1 MNNMITQMMTDS
13 QMGQINQLAHQLNR
27 LELNLLVFDDQRR
40 CVLQS
45 QAGQYDSDAV
55 AIESSL
61 AHYVSAQPQPE
72 AEWMTDRLFV
82 CPVCQDQRPEILLVV
97 DTGDGSAPQ
106 TDNEKKYLGCLVEEF
121 AGRFFEGEKVLSQI
135 DKFSTELSQAYEEIM
150 LLYNLSTNMKVT
162 QTNANYLQMACDQ
175 LTQLVQVE
183 GIAIFLDKKTD
194 GLKELGLI
202 AGSGVMT
209 IDAGAADILQM
220 HLVAELGQ
228 GRDALLDSEV
238 DGPFKYHWPDGI
250 NNVIAVPLSNEERDL
265 GFLVATN
272 VKNKP
277 DFNTIDIK
285 LFNSVANQCM
295 VFIENNHLFD
305 DLKDLFIGSLKAL
318 TSSIDA
324 KDQYTRGHSERVAFI
339 SRWIAEHLAKVCP
352 ISEKQIHHIYLAG
365 LLHDIGKI
373 GVSEAVLC
381 KNGKLT
387 EQEWATIQSHPRIGA
402 SILSEIRQ
410 MSEIVPGVVAHHERI
425 DGKGY
430 PSGLAGDDIPL
441 VAKII
446 SIADSFDAMTSK
458 RVYRDAM
465 NIQRALA
472 QIEKGI
478 GTQFDE
484 DAARAFLDSD
494 IEKLWR
500 IIQDGFIERWDY
512 SNFDEYG
519 ALAVGALIR

>member
-1 MNNMITQMMTDS
+1 MNNTITQTITDFM
-13 QMGQINQLAHQLNR
+13 MGQINQLAHQLNR
-27 LELNLLVFDDQRR
+27 LDVNLLAFDRQGT

-45 QAGQYDSDAV
+45 QAGAFDSDAD
-55 AIESSL
+55 AIGLLLGQLFGDHQETVPAWASE
-61 AHYVSAQPQPE
+61 H
-72 AEWMTDRLFV
+72 LFV
-82 CPVCQDQRPEILLVV
+82 CPVCYEQEPVLTLVA
-97 DTGDGSAPQ
+97 DTGEQNPAPGKQ
-106 TDNEKKYLGCLVEEF
+106 EKRYLAWIVEDF
-121 AGRFFEGEKVLSQI
+121 AKRFFEVEKNQSQME
-135 DKFSTELSQAYEEIM
+135 KFGTELSQAYEELM
-150 LLYNLSTNMKVT
+150 LMYNLSTNMKVT
-162 QTNANYLQMACDQ
+162 QTNANYLQLACDQ

-183 GIAIFLDKKTD
+183 GIGIFLEKKTD
-194 GLKELGLI
+194 GLRELALV

-209 IDAGAADILQM
+209 INVSAADILQV
-220 HLVAELGQ
+220 HLQAEIND

-238 DGPFKYHWPDGI
+238 DGPFKYTWPQGVK
-250 NNVIAVPLSNEERDL
+250 NVIAVPLANEERDL

-272 VKNKP
+272 IRNKP
-277 DFNTIDIK
+277 DFNTIDVK

-305 DLKDLFIGSLKAL
+305 DLKELFIGSLKAL

-339 SRWIAEHLAKVCP
+339 SRWIAEHMAKTRP

-373 GVSEAVLC
+373 GVAEAVLC

-387 EQEWATIQSHPRIGA
+387 DEERAVIQAHPRIGA

-410 MSEIVPGVVAHHERI
+410 MEEIVPGVLGHHERI

-430 PSGLAGDDIPL
+430 PNGLNGEEMPL
-441 VAKII
+441 SAKII

-465 NIQRALA
+465 NIQRALKE
-472 QIEKGI
+472 IERGI

-484 DAARAFLDSD
+484 EAARAFLDSD
-494 IEKLWR
+494 IDKLWR

-512 SNFDEYG
+512 SNFEEYG
-519 ALAVGALIR
+519 ASAVGALIR

>member
-1 MNNMITQMMTDS
+1 MNNTVIQTNIEPM
-13 QMGQINQLAHQLNR
+13 MGQINQLAHQLNG
-27 LELNLLVFDDQRR
+27 LGLNLLVFDDQPA
-40 CVLQS
+40 CLFQS
-45 QAGQYDSDAV
+45 QAGVFESDAE
-55 AIESSL
+55 AIAQAVLQNETARESHWL
-61 AHYVSAQPQPE
+61 
-72 AEWMTDRLFV
+72 TDTV
-82 CPVCQDQRPEILLVV
+82 ISYPVCRDDQPVYTLAV
-97 DTGDGSAPQ
+97 DAGKPQ
-106 TDNEKKYLGCLVEEF
+106 NDQEKKYLALIVEDF
-121 AGRFFEGEKVLSQI
+121 AARLFDKEQMQSQI
-135 DKFSTELSQAYEEIM
+135 EKISTELSQAYEEIM
-150 LLYNLSTNMKVT
+150 LMYNLSTNMKVT
-162 QTNANYLQMACDQ
+162 QTNSNYLQMACDQ
-175 LTQLVQVE
+175 LTQLVPVE
-183 GIAIFLDKKTD
+183 GIAIFLEKKTD
-194 GLKELGLI
+194 GLKELSLV

-209 IDAGAADILQM
+209 IDMAAADILQM
-220 HLVAELGQ
+220 HLMSELNAGH
-228 GRDALLDSEV
+228 DALLDSEE
-238 DGPFKYHWPDGI
+238 DGPFKYNWSQG
-250 NNVIAVPLSNEERDL
+250 VKSLIAVPLANEDRSL

-272 VKNKP
+272 IKNKP
-277 DFNTIDIK
+277 DFNTIDVK

-339 SRWIAEHLAKVCP
+339 SRWIAEHMAKTHP

-387 EQEWATIQSHPRIGA
+387 DEEWATIQAHPRIGA
-402 SILSEIRQ
+402 SILSDIRQ
-410 MSEIVPGVVAHHERI
+410 MEEIVPGVIGHHERM

-430 PSGLAGDDIPL
+430 PNGLAGDEISL

-465 NIQRALA
+465 SIQRALRE
-472 QIEKGI
+472 IERGI

-484 DAARAFLDSD
+484 EVARTFLDSD
-494 IEKLWR
+494 IDKLWR

-512 SNFDEYG
+512 SNFEEYG
-519 ALAVGALIR
+519 AEAVGALLR

>member
-1 MNNMITQMMTDS
+1 MNNMLTQTHIDAMM
-13 QMGQINQLAHQLNR
+13 GPINQLAHQLNR
-27 LELNLLVFDDQRR
+27 LGLNLLVFDARQT
-40 CVLQS
+40 CVFQS
-45 QAGQYDSDAV
+45 QAGRFESDAEAITYSLAQNRTDLTAVSAWLSQTHLACSVCRDEQSLATVIIDTGAAQSEQEKQYLTLIAEDAV
-55 AIESSL
+55 A
-61 AHYVSAQPQPE
+61 
-72 AEWMTDRLFV
+72 RLF
-82 CPVCQDQRPEILLVV
+82 DE
-97 DTGDGSAPQ
+97 Q
-106 TDNEKKYLGCLVEEF
+106 TVK
-121 AGRFFEGEKVLSQI
+121 SQI
-135 DKFSTELSQAYEEIM
+135 EKISTELSQAYEEIM
-150 LLYNLSTNMKVT
+150 LMYNLSTNMKVT

-175 LTQLVQVE
+175 LTQLVPVE
-183 GIAIFLDKKTD
+183 GIAIFLEKKND
-194 GLKELGLI
+194 GLKQLALV
-202 AGSGVMT
+202 AGSGVVT
-209 IDAGAADILQM
+209 VDFNAADVLQM
-220 HLVAELGQ
+220 HLVAELSA

-238 DGPFKYHWPDGI
+238 DGPFKYRWPEAVKNI
-250 NNVIAVPLSNEERDL
+250 IAVPLANGERQL

-272 VKNKP
+272 IKNKP
-277 DFNTIDIK
+277 DFNTIDVK

-339 SRWIAEHLAKVCP
+339 SRWIAEEMARTRP

-387 EQEWATIQSHPRIGA
+387 DEERAIIQSHPRIGA

-410 MSEIVPGVVAHHERI
+410 MEEIVPGVIGHHERV

-430 PSGLAGDDIPL
+430 PNGLAGDDISL

-465 NIQRALA
+465 SIQRALGE
-472 QIEKGI
+472 IKRGI

-484 DAARAFLDSD
+484 DAANAFLRSD
-494 IEKLWR
+494 VDKLWR

-512 SNFDEYG
+512 SNFEEYG
-519 ALAVGALIR
+519 TAAVGALLR

>member
-1 MNNMITQMMTDS
+1 
-13 QMGQINQLAHQLNR
+13 MGQLNQLAHQLNR
-27 LELNLLVFDDQRR
+27 LDLNLLVFDMHRT

-45 QAGQYDSDAV
+45 QAGKFDSDA
-55 AIESSL
+55 AAAETLLSQC
-61 AHYVSAQPQPE
+61 VSGHQEPAGQWVSE
-72 AEWMTDRLFV
+72 HLFAN
-82 CPVCQDQRPEILLVV
+82 PVCQEQQPIMWLVV
-97 DTGDGSAPQ
+97 DTGRDGQAQTPQ
-106 TDNEKKYLGCLVEEF
+106 EKKYLACLVEEF
-121 AGRFFEGEKVLSQI
+121 ANRFFESEKVNSQI
-135 DKFSTELSQAYEEIM
+135 EKFGTELSQAYEEIM
-150 LLYNLSTNMKVT
+150 LMYNLSTNMKVT
-162 QTNANYLQMACDQ
+162 QTNSNYLQMACDQ

-183 GIAIFLDKKTD
+183 GIAIFLEKKSD

-202 AGSGVMT
+202 AGSGVVT
-209 IDAGAADILQM
+209 IDTSTADILQM
-220 HLVAELGQ
+220 HLTTELNE
-228 GRDALLDSEV
+228 GREALLDSEV
-238 DGPFKYHWPDGI
+238 DGPFKYHWPDRVK
-250 NNVIAVPLSNEERDL
+250 NVIAVPLANEERNL

-318 TSSIDA
+318 TNSIDA

-339 SRWIAEHLAKVCP
+339 SRWIAEQMAKVQP
-352 ISEKQIHHIYLAG
+352 ISENQIHHIYLAG

-373 GVSEAVLC
+373 GVTEAVLC

-387 EQEWATIQSHPRIGA
+387 DEEWATIQAHPRIGA

-410 MSEIVPGVVAHHERI
+410 MSEIVPGVLGHHERV

-430 PSGLAGDDIPL
+430 PGGLTGDEIPL

-465 NIQRALA
+465 SIQRALKE
-472 QIEKGI
+472 IEKGI

-484 DAARAFLDSD
+484 DAARAFLDSNV
-494 IEKLWR
+494 EKLWR

-512 SNFDEYG
+512 SNFEEYG
-519 ALAVGALIR
+519 ATAVGALIR